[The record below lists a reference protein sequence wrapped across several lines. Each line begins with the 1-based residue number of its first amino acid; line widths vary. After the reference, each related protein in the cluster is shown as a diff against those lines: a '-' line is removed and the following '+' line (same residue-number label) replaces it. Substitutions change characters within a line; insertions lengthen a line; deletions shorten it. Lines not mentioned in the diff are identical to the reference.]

1 MVMSFFIFI
10 FASDYLTNQN
20 SITMRLS
27 NEALMEKLKALGLI
41 DENGNAISF
50 SKFKKLVDIHQL
62 GIGRKR
68 LFIFIIGN
76 PKENLIGF
84 YPPTDARPEMMKICY
99 QYLVDTITTDIKQE
113 YLDGN
118 IQWGNCGIP
127 IGYGDLRAHLPSNN
141 S

>member
-1 MVMSFFIFI
+1 MSFFIFI

-84 YPPTDARPEMMKICY
+84 YPPTDTRPEMMKICY

>member
-1 MVMSFFIFI
+1 MSFFIFI
-10 FASDYLTNQN
+10 FVLSLNHNQN
-20 SITMRLS
+20 SIIMRLS
-27 NEALMEKLKALGLI
+27 NEALMEKLKALSLI
-41 DENGNAISF
+41 DENGNPISF
-50 SKFKKLVDIHQL
+50 SKFKKLVDIHQF
-62 GIGRKR
+62 GSGSKR
-68 LFIFIIGN
+68 LFIFFIGN

>member
-1 MVMSFFIFI
+1 MVVSFFIFI

-41 DENGNAISF
+41 DENGNPISF
-50 SKFKKLVDIHQL
+50 SKFKKLVDIHQF
-62 GIGRKR
+62 GSGSKR
-68 LFIFIIGN
+68 LFIFFIGN

-84 YPPTDARPEMMKICY
+84 YPPTDTRPEMMKICY
-99 QYLVDTITTDIKQE
+99 EYLVDTISTDIKQE
-113 YLDGN
+113 YLDEN
-118 IQWGNCGIP
+118 IQWGNCGYP
-127 IGYGDLRAHLPSNN
+127 VVYGDLRAYIFSNI

>member
-1 MVMSFFIFI
+1 
-10 FASDYLTNQN
+10 
-20 SITMRLS
+20 MRLS
-27 NEALMEKLKALGLI
+27 NEALMEKLKALSLI
-41 DENGNAISF
+41 DENGNPISF

-127 IGYGDLRAHLPSNN
+127 IGYGDLRVLIPSNN
-141 S
+141 F